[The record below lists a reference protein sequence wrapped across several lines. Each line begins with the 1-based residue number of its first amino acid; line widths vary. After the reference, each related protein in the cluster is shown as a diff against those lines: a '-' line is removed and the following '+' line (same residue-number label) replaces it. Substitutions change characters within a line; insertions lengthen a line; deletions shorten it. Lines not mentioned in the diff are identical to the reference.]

1 VSREA
6 KLQKMLNQEK
16 GRELHKQREKE
27 EKEMLKREQQRDASV
42 KATRDATAPD
52 VVRKRDRD
60 HAADKDRGRDHAAD
74 KERGRDREGGGERG
88 KAKASARQQH
98 VEEDAAKRRR
108 VDAPQT
114 HAATG
119 HKATDSSSATDRL
132 SDRATQASSAAA
144 AASSSSSSRALPMKA
159 PMPKIPKKGEGK
171 TESFKPTYVSQDA
184 RRSQGTSE
192 QDARRSQG
200 TSDNPDPKD
209 AEIVDPK
216 DAEIAQLKRQL
227 AMTLAALEAKMKDGP
242 NMTQDDPGD
251 NKPASAKEP
260 GHAVVPAS
268 ALQAATAAGEA
279 QTGSTST
286 VCALAPSPKTL
297 VSSERKDRPRARVV
311 THGQLP
317 VIGGAASQ
325 LPVSEHSQGLVAE
338 APGTDAREREAEGVG
353 KKSGGEDE
361 DMDGEDDDFSLL
373 TLPAK
378 VAPSSLPAETT
389 AAGNAGNTSG
399 AVKRQEETQTRRGSD
414 TREVERARERDGVF
428 LGGADEALSSSD
440 EKTSAQDKQEGA
452 QKVTD
457 TGEEGGEDE
466 EEEEDDEE
474 EEEDREEEEAG
485 GLIMDE
491 ESEDD
496 DVSLLTADLKENENC
511 KSEEREESESELRKG
526 APVEDGE
533 GAEITAE
540 HLPIA
545 LEVRQPANA
554 VALEQKRMDNGTRE
568 VEEDEDDEDEDEDDE
583 LHITDEDGQ
592 GRPAI
597 RKRLRQAD
605 SDDEGVS
612 MEEEADD
619 DEETL
624 SDREAGGSKAGA
636 TRASLA
642 VARARALVKPKEC
655 QPKMS
660 AMDASAGKDKKTRSR
675 PLIASESDEDEDV
688 PLAGLSPHACAKCC
702 PMPCAVCVSLSS
714 LAVECFPLRPT
725 PYTRNFKP

>member
-279 QTGSTST
+279 QTGSTSN

-511 KSEEREESESELRKG
+511 KSAARDRAQKTLRQ
-526 APVEDGE
+526 AR
-533 GAEITAE
+533 AACRLTR
-540 HLPIA
+540 LPAWAAAAAAA
-545 LEVRQPANA
+545 LPA
-554 VALEQKRMDNGTRE
+554 V
-568 VEEDEDDEDEDEDDE
+568 VDE
-583 LHITDEDGQ
+583 DEDGQ